1 VSESSDSGQTS
12 IVFMGRES
20 FRMQVIDAEAIPGRR
35 WDAPTERIIDRRVRA
50 ERRRGISAD
59 RRRDRR
65 VEPDELSPVPA
76 SPWRRVIAISVATFA
91 CGVLVTMVVDRLSR
105 RARAEMIA
113 QNDRA
118 RSLTPAAPRP
128 ALSRPALSQ
137 LAPAQPAAPAPAPRP
152 ALIIEPI
159 AKPIA
164 EPALRPAPETTA
176 ALRPRRKAPAPPR
189 AIRAAAPAAAA
200 TPAARPAGPRK
211 WVDPFA
217 E

>member
-1 VSESSDSGQTS
+1 MSESSDTGQTS

-20 FRMQVIDAEAIPGRR
+20 FRMKVIDAEAIPGRR
-35 WDAPTERIIDRRVRA
+35 WDAPTERIIERRIST
-50 ERRRGISAD
+50 ERRRGIGAD

-65 VEPDELSPVPA
+65 AEPDELSPVSS

-91 CGVLVTMVVDRLSR
+91 CGVLATMVVDRLSR
-105 RARAEMIA
+105 HARAEMIA

-118 RSLTPAAPRP
+118 YSRTPAAPRSALSQP
-128 ALSRPALSQ
+128 ALSPPA
-137 LAPAQPAAPAPAPRP
+137 APASAPAPAPRP

-200 TPAARPAGPRK
+200 TPATRPAGPRK